1 MEQLLDLNTR
11 KVFTNI
17 NNNRNIYSFCF
28 KFFIQHLVVHSCMYI
43 DLCIKK
49 ISFLKYIFID
59 TFLLQQLVSYENKT
73 DTRNIGCYLSVNGT
87 VRSIHIRFVN
97 SPGLI

>member
-1 MEQLLDLNTR
+1 
-11 KVFTNI
+11 
-17 NNNRNIYSFCF
+17 
-28 KFFIQHLVVHSCMYI
+28 MYI

-97 SPGLI
+97 SPGLIWLI